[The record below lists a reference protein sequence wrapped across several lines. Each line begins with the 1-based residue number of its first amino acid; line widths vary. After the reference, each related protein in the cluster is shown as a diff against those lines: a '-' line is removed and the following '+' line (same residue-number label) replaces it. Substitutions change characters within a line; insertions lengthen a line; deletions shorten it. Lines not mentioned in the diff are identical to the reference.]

1 MKLKKNIIYLILS
14 LIVFIFAIPGYCQK
28 HKNEKESKLIIQHVK
43 RLSKST
49 TWKLMD
55 TIKLNFRTYHPQ
67 GMVKIGKHFYISSVE
82 TIIKPEKFENFKD
95 GYDRNPGEGV
105 GHLFKFDHSGNLI
118 AVINLGEGII
128 YHPGGIDYDGESIWV
143 PVAEYRP
150 NSRSIIYCVDPTT
163 LKATKVFRFNDHI
176 GGLVYNT
183 WSNTLIGISWGA
195 RRFYTWKLNLWN
207 GSVNTGELNEYEIP
221 EFEMKLN
228 GNHYI
233 DYQDCH
239 YIADKYMLC
248 SGVNKY
254 NIPNVGDIAF
264 GGFDFV
270 DIELKV
276 AVHQIPINFWIK
288 PDLVISHNP
297 FYFEIFENHL
307 RFYFIPEDDES
318 NLYIIDAIN

>member
-14 LIVFIFAIPGYCQK
+14 LIVFIFATPGYCQK
-28 HKNEKESKLIIQHVK
+28 HKNDKESKLIIQHVK
-43 RLSKST
+43 RLSKAT
-49 TWKLMD
+49 ILKLMD

-67 GMVKIGKHFYISSVE
+67 GMVKIGKHFYLSSVE
-82 TIIKPEKFENFKD
+82 TIIKPDKFENFKD
-95 GYDRNPGEGV
+95 GYDRSPGEGV

-118 AVINLGEGII
+118 AKINLGEGTV
-128 YHPGGIDYDGESIWV
+128 YHPGGIDFDGKYLWV
-143 PVAEYRP
+143 PVSEYRP
-150 NSRSIIYCVDPTT
+150 NSRSIIYRVNAEN
-163 LKATKVFRFNDHI
+163 LEVTKVFRFNDHI
-176 GGLVYNT
+176 GALACDRHD
-183 WSNTLIGISWGA
+183 NTLIGIGWGS
-195 RRFYTWKLNLWN
+195 RRFYIWKLPYWIESINL
-207 GSVNTGELNEYEIP
+207 VNIDEYEIP

-239 YIADKYMLC
+239 YIPDKYMLC

-254 NIPNVGDIAF
+254 NVPNVGDIAF
-264 GGFDFV
+264 GGLDLF
-270 DIELKV
+270 DIELKL

-288 PDLVISHNP
+288 PDLVMSYNP